1 MKDYA
6 KQLIEENPLF
16 EKLSRQEEILWI
28 NDKYLPFDMT
38 DGLSQLVV
46 SEEDMIDA
54 QARLERFAPFI
65 KACFPE
71 TEATNGIIESP
82 LQKIPKMQEALGEYG
97 HKELCRNLNEMFEEP
112 ENTVLPGQL
121 LLKMDSHLTSWII
134 KTEVMDIRSAETSE
148 RLAQR
153 KPAS

>member
-82 LQKIPKMQEALGEYG
+82 LQKDSTPY
-97 HKELCRNLNEMFEEP
+97 RS
-112 ENTVLPGQL
+112 VLREIWDFPSG
-121 LLKMDSHLTSWII
+121 
-134 KTEVMDIRSAETSE
+134 SAV
-148 RLAQR
+148 R
-153 KPAS
+153 P